1 MSLKS
6 NVLAKLTFYAQ
17 NKSRGSGDQVGS
29 FLKKKNPEVQ
39 NLIQALEKISV
50 EKSWNLSMGRIAT
63 LVSTIIFYRSC
74 TVR

>member
-6 NVLAKLTFYAQ
+6 NVLAKLTFYVQ

-29 FLKKKNPEVQ
+29 FLKKKKPEVQ

-50 EKSWNLSMGRIAT
+50 EKPGICQWGESQPLFLRLN
-63 LVSTIIFYRSC
+63 STAPAR
-74 TVR
+74 